1 MADDDMAIKLD
12 PNFAG
17 AYYNRGNSHL
27 EAGDKDGQL
36 PTTGRRSGSIHTTSK
51 PPRCFSRLKQK
62 AARENPSFSLLTA
75 YVRSW
80 QCAPKA
86 RITSGGRFHPESCRL
101 IW

>member
-51 PPRCFSRLKQK
+51 PSRCFSRLKQSCDML
-62 AARENPSFSLLTA
+62 AARLRGKIHHFRCSPPMSVPGT
-75 YVRSW
+75 
-80 QCAPKA
+80 
-86 RITSGGRFHPESCRL
+86 
-101 IW
+101 